1 MTDPLLVVN
10 DLKVV
15 FSTPRGDLNA
25 VSGISFAVQQGQIY
39 GIVGESGCGKTVTGR
54 AILKLVPPPG
64 RIAAGQILF
73 RGEDLVQKSEA
84 EMSRLRGR
92 HISMVFQ
99 DPAAALNPLFTIGQQ
114 LTAIMKHHQMGS
126 LDDIHKRAVGLLE
139 DLGLPDPAHIL
150 ETYPHRL
157 SGGMQQRAMIA
168 LAHAAEPDLIVA
180 DEPTSALDVTIQTQ
194 ILELLVWLRRER
206 GVTIVLIT
214 HDLGVVA
221 ETCDEVAVFY
231 LGLIVEKG
239 PVREIFHHTS
249 HPYTKGLL
257 AALPN
262 LKTLGSELLVIPGA
276 IPSNLEPLPGCP
288 FEPRCYAR
296 MPVCQTVIPP
306 VVQIDTAHQVTCHL
320 FTPLVRDGGPKSP

>member
-1 MTDPLLVVN
+1 MADPLLFVN

-15 FSTPRGDLNA
+15 FSTPRGELNA
-25 VSGISFAVQQGQIY
+25 VSGVSFTVQKGQIY

-73 RGEDLVQKSEA
+73 RGEDLVKKSES
-84 EMSRLRGR
+84 EMSHLRGR

-126 LDDIHKRAVGLLE
+126 GDEIHKRAVSLLG
-139 DLGLPDPAHIL
+139 DLGLPDPEQIL
-150 ETYPHRL
+150 ESYPHRL

-168 LAHAAEPDLIVA
+168 MALAAEPDLIIA

-231 LGLIVEKG
+231 LGRIVEKG
-239 PVREIFHHTS
+239 PVRDIFHNTS

-276 IPSNLEPLPGCP
+276 IPSNLETLPGCP

-296 MPVCQTVIPP
+296 MPVCQAVTPP
-306 VVQIDTAHQVTCHL
+306 EAPINMAHHVTCHL
-320 FTPLVRDGGPKSP
+320 FTQAALDGGNKTA

>member
-1 MTDPLLVVN
+1 MDDPLLVIN
-10 DLKVV
+10 DLKIV
-15 FSTPRGDLNA
+15 FSTPRGEMNA
-25 VSGISFAVQQGQIY
+25 VSGVSFAVQKGKIY

-64 RIAAGQILF
+64 RIAGGQILL
-73 RGEDLVQKSEA
+73 RGEDLVNKNET

-126 LDDIHKRAVGLLE
+126 GEEINTRAESLLA
-139 DLGLPDPAHIL
+139 DLGLPDPEQIL
-150 ETYPHRL
+150 ESYPHRL

-168 LAHAAEPDLIVA
+168 MALAADPDLIVA

-231 LGLIVEKG
+231 LGRIVEKG
-239 PVREIFHHTS
+239 PVRDIFHHTS

-296 MPVCQTVIPP
+296 MPVCQTVTPP
-306 VVQIDTAHQVTCHL
+306 VVQIDTNHQVTCHL
-320 FTPLVRDGGPKSP
+320 FTQTTLNGGNKSA